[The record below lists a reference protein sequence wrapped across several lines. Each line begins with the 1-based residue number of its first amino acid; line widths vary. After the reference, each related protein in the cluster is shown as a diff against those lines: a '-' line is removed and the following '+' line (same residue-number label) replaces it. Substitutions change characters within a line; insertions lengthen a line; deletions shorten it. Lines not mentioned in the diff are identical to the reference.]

1 MRQGGKNMKG
11 GKKLTTILKQV
22 YQRIDEDFGVH
33 LKKVQDYVRQPS
45 ISADGTGIKETAEL
59 TRGFIEELGGTSKLV
74 PTDGWPVV
82 YGEVSSDAEKT
93 LLIYGMYDVQP
104 VEDEAGMWMVPP
116 FSGEIV
122 DMKPFGKCLVSRG
135 AINTKAPLRAF
146 FNACESIQKV
156 EGQLPVNLIF
166 AVEGE
171 EELGS
176 IHLPQFVKQY
186 RKQLSKADAVYFPIP
201 AQDRTG
207 KVIMELG
214 VKGIIY
220 MDLIC
225 KGGRWGG
232 PTKRGIHSAN
242 AAWVDSPVWRLLW
255 ALTSLKTP
263 DGKIIIENF
272 YENVSPPSPEEKQL
286 LRKLEKTFDEETI
299 RRELDV
305 TRFSHDLHGIELL
318 KNYLYSPTINVD
330 GIIAGYTG
338 PGTKTVLPHMAKVK
352 VDIRLVPNMR
362 TDEIIRKFK
371 RHLKKHGFDDIQVE
385 IHDCYPWAQV
395 SVKEEVVQAMIRAY
409 KRHGQEP
416 EIWPRIGGSAPFYL
430 FNQPPLSLPFV
441 IGGLGHGS
449 RAHSPNEYIVVQ
461 GIKDNEKS
469 VATFLYEYA
478 YGKHGK

>member
-1 MRQGGKNMKG
+1 LKSKRALGKSLERIHRQ
-11 GKKLTTILKQV
+11 
-22 YQRIDEDFGVH
+22 IDEDFDAH
-33 LKKVQDYVRQPS
+33 LKRVQDFVCQPS

-59 TRGFIEELGGTSKLV
+59 TRGFIEEIGGTSKIV

-82 YGEVSSDAEKT
+82 YGEVHSEAERT

-104 VEDEAGMWMVPP
+104 VEEEKGMWIVPP
-116 FSGEIV
+116 FGGKIV
-122 DMKPFGKCLVSRG
+122 DMKPFGECLVSRG

-146 FNACESIQKV
+146 FNACESILKV
-156 EGQLPVNLIF
+156 EGKLPVNLIF
-166 AVEGE
+166 AIEGE

-176 IHLPQFVKQY
+176 VHLPQFVEKYQ
-186 RKQLSKADAVYFPIP
+186 KQLSKADAVYFPIP
-201 AQDRTG
+201 AQDRKG

-220 MDLIC
+220 MDLVC

-255 ALTSLKTP
+255 VLTSLKAP
-263 DGKIIIENF
+263 DGKIAVEDF
-272 YENVSPPSPEEKQL
+272 YENVSPPSSEEEQL
-286 LRKLEKTFDEETI
+286 LKKLEKTFDEETI
-299 RRELDV
+299 RKELDIV
-305 TRFSHDLHGIELL
+305 RFSGDLHGIELL
-318 KNYLYSPTINVD
+318 KTYLYSPTINVD

-338 PGTKTVLPHMAKVK
+338 SGTKTVLPHLARAK
-352 VDIRLVPNMR
+352 VDIRLVPHMQ

-371 RHLKKHGFDDIQVE
+371 RHLKKHGFADIQVE

-409 KRHGQEP
+409 RRHGHEP

-430 FNQPPLSLPFV
+430 FNQPPLSLPFA

-469 VATFLYEYA
+469 IATFLYEYA
-478 YGKHGK
+478 HGKHQR